1 MVEAGMGKITL
12 SLVAF
17 HLFFLKVCHTR
28 LFFFFWVGGGAFVV
42 FAQLLLNQLHVGGD
56 L

>member
-1 MVEAGMGKITL
+1 MGKITL

-17 HLFFLKVCHTR
+17 HLSFFESVSYKTFFLF
-28 LFFFFWVGGGAFVV
+28 LGGGVAFVV

>member
-1 MVEAGMGKITL
+1 MGKITL

-17 HLFFLKVCHTR
+17 HLSFFESVSYKTFFL
-28 LFFFFWVGGGAFVV
+28 FFGWGGVAFVV